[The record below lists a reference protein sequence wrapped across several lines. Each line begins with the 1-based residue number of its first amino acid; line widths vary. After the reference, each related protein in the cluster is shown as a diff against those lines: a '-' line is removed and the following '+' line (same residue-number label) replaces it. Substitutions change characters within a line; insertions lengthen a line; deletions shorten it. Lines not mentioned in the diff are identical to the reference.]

1 MKKILVGSTL
11 LLGSFISPSSA
22 EESKNFYLSVA
33 GGLAVPSDVNG
44 DITIGGVVY
53 DASADVD
60 NPAFYSLGIG
70 KYFNDFRV
78 EFNYSQATLQSDK
91 QEFSTGGV
99 GLVSSVTP
107 ALESTM
113 KSSMIY
119 VYKDFSNDSK
129 FTPYAG
135 LGLGFATS
143 SSKDQTVSVLGSTFE
158 IVGSGESVL
167 SFALKGGGSY
177 KISDNTSLYSE
188 AIYQNFGS
196 YDVTESGI
204 TTNYDS
210 TKYFAINAGL
220 RFSF

>member
-1 MKKILVGSTL
+1 MENIL
-11 LLGSFISPSSA
+11 
-22 EESKNFYLSVA
+22 
-33 GGLAVPSDVNG
+33 
-44 DITIGGVVY
+44 
-53 DASADVD
+53 
-60 NPAFYSLGIG
+60 
-70 KYFNDFRV
+70 NDFRV

-99 GLVSSVTP
+99 GLVSSITP